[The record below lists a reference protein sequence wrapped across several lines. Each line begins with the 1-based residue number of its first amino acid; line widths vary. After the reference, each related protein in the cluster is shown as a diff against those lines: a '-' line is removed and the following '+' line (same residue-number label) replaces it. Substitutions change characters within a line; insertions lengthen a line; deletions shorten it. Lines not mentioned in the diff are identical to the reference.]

1 MPIYT
6 FACSHCSA
14 LIDAWRAIDDRDRSP
29 TGQCPAC
36 GYSSV
41 VFERRV
47 AAPAVQVF
55 AGYRAVAAEKD
66 GGERPMIRTKAEH
79 EAFLR
84 RNDYVEVGNDKSMAP
99 RSPQELKARALA
111 RAKEAAEAA
120 PTFNEAD
127 LIREGWIAEDL

>member
-6 FACSHCSA
+6 FACSHCAA

-29 TGQCPAC
+29 TGQCPRC

-41 VFERRV
+41 VFERQIV
-47 AAPAVQVF
+47 APAVQVF

-66 GGERPMIRTKAEH
+66 GGERPMIRTRAEH

-84 RNDYVEVGNDKSMAP
+84 RNDYVEVGNDKRMAP
-99 RSPQELKARALA
+99 LSNEELKHRARE
-111 RAKEAAEAA
+111 RAKEAATAA

>member
-1 MPIYT
+1 M
-6 FACSHCSA
+6 
-14 LIDAWRAIDDRDRSP
+14 
-29 TGQCPAC
+29 
-36 GYSSV
+36 
-41 VFERRV
+41 VFERRIV
-47 AAPAVQVF
+47 APAVQVF

-99 RSPQELKARALA
+99 RSNAELKARAHA
-111 RAKEAAEAA
+111 RAQEAQTDA